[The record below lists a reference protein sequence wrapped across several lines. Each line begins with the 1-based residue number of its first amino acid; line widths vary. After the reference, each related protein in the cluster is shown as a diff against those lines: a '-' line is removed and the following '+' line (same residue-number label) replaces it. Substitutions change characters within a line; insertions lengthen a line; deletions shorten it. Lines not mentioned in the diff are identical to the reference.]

1 MVRTEWGPYVIA
13 CFDLDIFR
21 TGHGFESLAPS
32 LPYQVE
38 ASGLRIRLKEK
49 KLQCNLSAKN
59 SQARSIF
66 IYNKLELNRLS
77 KNEQLNG

>member
-21 TGHGFESLAPS
+21 TGQGFESLAPS

-49 KLQCNLSAKN
+49 KLQCN
-59 SQARSIF
+59 
-66 IYNKLELNRLS
+66 
-77 KNEQLNG
+77 